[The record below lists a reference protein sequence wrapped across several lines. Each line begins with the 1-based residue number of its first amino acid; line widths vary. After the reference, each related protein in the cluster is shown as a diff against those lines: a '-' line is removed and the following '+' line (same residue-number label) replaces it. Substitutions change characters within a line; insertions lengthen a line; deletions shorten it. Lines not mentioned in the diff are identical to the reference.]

1 MGSPGGGGCAI
12 KGFLLHNY
20 ASTALRKFQ
29 YDT

>member
-1 MGSPGGGGCAI
+1 MGAPGGFCVI

>member
-1 MGSPGGGGCAI
+1 MGSPGGLCN

>member
-1 MGSPGGGGCAI
+1 MGSPGVLCS
-12 KGFLLHNY
+12 KGVLLHNY

>member
-1 MGSPGGGGCAI
+1 MGSPGVLCN
-12 KGFLLHNY
+12 KGVLLCNY